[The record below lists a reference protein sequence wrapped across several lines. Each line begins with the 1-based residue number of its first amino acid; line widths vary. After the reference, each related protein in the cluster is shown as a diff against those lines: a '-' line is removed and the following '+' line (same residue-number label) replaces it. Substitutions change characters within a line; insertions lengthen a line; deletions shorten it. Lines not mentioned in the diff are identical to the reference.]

1 MKRTYHQYC
10 FLTYCLILSFIGS
23 TISLFFPQQTVAADS
38 DFGTIN
44 PPPGVDKYNQEAE
57 IGIIIFI
64 SNMIRLATIVAGIWT
79 LINFVLAGWIYLTN
93 SDDPDAGSKV
103 SQQMINTVIGLVIVV
118 LAYSI
123 AGLIGLLVFGDAS
136 FILNPEL
143 TTADDL

>member
-1 MKRTYHQYC
+1 MKRTFHKYG
-10 FLTYCLILSFIGS
+10 FLIY
-23 TISLFFPQQTVAADS
+23 SLFVFFVSKAICLLFPVQTSAVDS

-93 SDDPDAGSKV
+93 SDDADAGSKV
-103 SQQMINTVIGLVIVV
+103 SQKMINTVIGLVIVV

-123 AGLIGLLVFGDAS
+123 AGLVGLLVFGDAS

>member
-1 MKRTYHQYC
+1 MKRTYHKYG
-10 FLTYCLILSFIGS
+10 FLVF
-23 TISLFFPQQTVAADS
+23 SLFVSFVSKAIFLLFPAQTSAADS
-38 DFGTIN
+38 EFGTIN

-93 SDDPDAGSKV
+93 SDDPDAGSQV
-103 SQQMINTVIGLVIVV
+103 SQKMINTVIGLVIVV

-123 AGLIGLLVFGDAS
+123 AGLVGLLVFGDAS